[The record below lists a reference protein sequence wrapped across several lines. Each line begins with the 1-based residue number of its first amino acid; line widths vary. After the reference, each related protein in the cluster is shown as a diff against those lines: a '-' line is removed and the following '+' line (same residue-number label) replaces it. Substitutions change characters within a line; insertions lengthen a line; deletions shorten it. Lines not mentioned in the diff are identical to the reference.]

1 MLYNSIQT
9 NKTSEVADMESHAVE
24 ALYEEYVS
32 IYNDL
37 ADKLDDEDDV
47 DKLRRMI
54 EVSHKLRELNIRV

>member
-37 ADKLDDEDDV
+37 AEKLGDDDV
-47 DKLRRMI
+47 ENLRKVI
-54 EVSHKLRELNIRV
+54 DLSHKLRELNIKL